1 MQADK
6 PFLTLQLNSQ
16 YFLIITELVTCSLN
30 NITGTI
36 YQILGP
42 LFAGLILL
50 ILILMVLR
58 LTSQNF
64 NQ

>member
-36 YQILGP
+36 YQILAP

-50 ILILMVLR
+50 ILILIVLR

-64 NQ
+64 NH